1 MCSIGQVRQLC
12 NYLGVCAHVRS
23 VLRVLLQRLQDPLFA
38 VGIVRLVGGSVDHTT
53 PGVQLV
59 GGSGDRTTPE
69 MTDPLHA
76 VKSVRLV
83 GESVDYTAPVVRLVG
98 GFGDHT
104 TPGL

>member
-1 MCSIGQVRQLC
+1 M
-12 NYLGVCAHVRS
+12 
-23 VLRVLLQRLQDPLFA
+23 
-38 VGIVRLVGGSVDHTT
+38 DHTT

-76 VKSVRLV
+76 VKSVLLV

-98 GFGDHT
+98 GSEDHT
-104 TPGL
+104 TPEM